1 MKPVLLT
8 WLPLL
13 LSVGAGL
20 PGAAVAAAPA
30 ASAGGMVAV
39 PPSAPLGPAAFWPPE
54 RQWQRLRERTAQE
67 PALAAYVQAQYRW
80 VAQHWDRAPG
90 VPARLAPEPAPTP
103 EGLVELQALG
113 FLFQMTGEAAYA
125 QRASQ
130 VLQAWAARLP
140 PSGEPLEASRLEPA
154 LWAYRL
160 LRPALPAPERARI
173 DAWWQAWAQ
182 ALWASRDLSGPSAQ
196 DRQHSHRLKT
206 VGLIGLALG
215 DAGWV
220 SRVRLGLQQQLMDN
234 LLPDGAS
241 LDYQARQQLADQVD
255 DLRALLTLALALRG
269 SGPDLYRWG
278 TPSGASMAHS
288 VAWTL
293 AREAEARG
301 PSPRRSAAITGRPA
315 AGAWQAFVV
324 LVQALQPGMV
334 PPGAAGG
341 PVLTGVPGDAD
352 DLGLGDLGRGVALRA
367 WLNSVAGDRLPP

>member
-1 MKPVLLT
+1 MKPALLA

-20 PGAAVAAAPA
+20 PGAAAVAATPAGGGVAAPA
-30 ASAGGMVAV
+30 PAA
-39 PPSAPLGPAAFWPPE
+39 APLGPAAFWPSE
-54 RQWQRLRERTAQE
+54 RQWQRLRERTPQQ
-67 PALAAYVQAQYRW
+67 PALDAYVQAQYRW
-80 VAQHWDRAPG
+80 VAQHWDDAPA

-103 EGLVELQALG
+103 VGLVELQALG

-125 QRASQ
+125 QRARQ
-130 VLQAWAARLP
+130 VLRAWVARLP

-182 ALWASRDLSGPSAQ
+182 ALWASRDLSEPSAQ

-215 DAGWV
+215 DASWV

-234 LLPDGAS
+234 LLPDGSS
-241 LDYQARQQLADQVD
+241 LDYQARQHLADQVD
-255 DLRALLTLALALRG
+255 DLRALLTLALALRD

-293 AREAEARG
+293 AREAETRA
-301 PSPRRSAAITGRPA
+301 PSPRRTAATPGRPS
-315 AGAWQAFVV
+315 AGAWQAFLA

-334 PPGAAGG
+334 PPGATVG
-341 PVLTGVPGDAD
+341 PPAAAAE

-367 WLNSVAGDRLPP
+367 WLNSVAGDRQQP